1 MCKNTEG
8 KPCVGKGEKCSF
20 QGNWTLCNQREK
32 PSIFIWQGAH
42 RVCPRQDFAQCLSP
56 HKPSSPP
63 QAQGKMPPHL
73 RPPLCF
79 QPSTSI
85 QLGAVRMGCRGC
97 LGSAHCWPSSCCVL
111 WLSPR
116 AALLPLPSPQ
126 LLALGKTQILGLM
139 WGKAPWA
146 GTGTAAL
153 LSLQH

>member
-1 MCKNTEG
+1 MWEKGKNVRSRVIEHCVIKGNSPVYLFG
-8 KPCVGKGEKCSF
+8 KEHIVCVQGRTLLSAFPHTNSLLLHKHKGRC
-20 QGNWTLCNQREK
+20 
-32 PSIFIWQGAH
+32 
-42 RVCPRQDFAQCLSP
+42 
-56 HKPSSPP
+56 
-63 QAQGKMPPHL
+63 PHL

-97 LGSAHCWPSSCCVL
+97 LGSAHCWPSSCCVP